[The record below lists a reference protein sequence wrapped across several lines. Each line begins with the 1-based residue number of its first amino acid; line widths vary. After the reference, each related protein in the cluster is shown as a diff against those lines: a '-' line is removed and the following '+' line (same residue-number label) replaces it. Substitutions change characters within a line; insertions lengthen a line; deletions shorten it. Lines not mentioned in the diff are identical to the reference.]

1 MQTVVVDSSIII
13 KWLNQ
18 DGERFLKQA
27 DQLLKDVQQAKL
39 ALFAPELARY
49 EVSNVLLKGKQ
60 LSPRQF
66 VTVGQTFRS
75 LPITFVVESSSLA
88 QSCYIIAHKS
98 QMTYYDAS
106 FLAVAQ
112 QLDAV
117 LVTDNLKH
125 QGKYAA
131 IEVIALG
138 EYKEESLG

>member
-1 MQTVVVDSSIII
+1 MQTVVVDSSVII

-27 DQLLKDVQQAKL
+27 DQLLKDAQHATL
-39 ALFAPELARY
+39 ELFAPELARY
-49 EVSNVLLKGKQ
+49 EVSNVLLKEKQ

-66 VTVGQTFRS
+66 ATVGQTFRS
-75 LPITFVVESSSLA
+75 LPITFIVESSPLA
-88 QSCYIIAHKS
+88 QSCYTIAHKC

-125 QGKYAA
+125 QGKYPA

-138 EYKEESLG
+138 DYEAKSLG